1 VLVILMAL
9 ILAVIGLVRLARTLE
24 PGQRLVLVLVFI
36 VALVYVMLRLV
47 QLGILGR
54 ATSGDS

>member
-1 VLVILMAL
+1 MAL